1 MWKRWYV
8 VLTVTML
15 VLTACSGKD
24 GGTKDGGTRKSGDPV
39 KLLLTSEVGGA
50 EKTIDDLFA
59 NAIRKKFPDY
69 EFTYRP
75 GSVKGQSI
83 SEQIAQGNKIDYL
96 YAFDVEIFWMMKKYG
111 IQFDMTPL
119 IKKHKLDLNQ
129 FTPGIIEGLR
139 ASSGGELY
147 ALPIYDQV
155 FVLFYNKGIF
165 DKFGIA
171 YPKDGMTWDQTLTL
185 ARTLTREEDG
195 TRYLGFWAHPL
206 LFSANQ
212 LSLPLADFKTEA
224 PTFLNDSWKKI
235 FDTYFIRP
243 TQGQTYQ
250 TFVGEKGLPTVT
262 KHFGGGAPQL
272 AMMAMY
278 QSFSA
283 EIPEQL
289 STIDWDFVS
298 LPTFSELPG
307 TGAQPVSVVMGL
319 TSMAKNPDAA
329 MEVLKYLVSEEM
341 QTSFAERGMMTV
353 LKNDKVK
360 STLGKKTPF
369 PNKNWASAYYNKNAP
384 TAPVTRD
391 WNDLYGSINP
401 AILPMVKGQEDMNTL
416 FRKAQE
422 LAEKKI
428 AERKAAD

>member
-8 VLTVTML
+8 VPLITML
-15 VLTACSGKD
+15 ALTACSSKD
-24 GGTKDGGTRKSGDPV
+24 GGGAQKSTDPV

-50 EKTIDDLFA
+50 AKTIDDLFA

-69 EFTYRP
+69 EFTYLP
-75 GSVKGQSI
+75 GSTKGQSI
-83 SEQIAQGNKIDYL
+83 SEQIAQGNKMDYL
-96 YAFDVEIFWMMKKYG
+96 YSFDVEIFWMMKKYG
-111 IQFDMTPL
+111 LQFDMTPL
-119 IKKHKLDLNQ
+119 IKKHKLDLTQ

-147 ALPIYDQV
+147 ALPLYDQV

-165 DKFGIA
+165 DKFGVP
-171 YPKDGMTWDQTLTL
+171 YPRDGMTWDETL
-185 ARTLTREEDG
+185 AIARNLTREEDG

-206 LFSANQ
+206 LFSSNQ

-224 PTFLNDSWKKI
+224 PTFLNDTWKKLL
-235 FDTYFIRP
+235 DTYFIQPARS
-243 TQGQTYQ
+243 QTYQ
-250 TFVGEKGLPTVT
+250 TFVKEKGLPSVGRD
-262 KHFGGGAPQL
+262 FGGGTPQL

-283 EIPEQL
+283 EIPDQL

-298 LPTFSELPG
+298 LPTFSDKPG

-319 TSMAKNPDAA
+319 TSMSKNPDEA
-329 MEVLKYLVSEEM
+329 MEVLKFLVSEEM

-360 STLGKKTPF
+360 SALGKKTPY

-391 WNDLYGSINP
+391 WNDLYGSMNST
-401 AILPMVKGQEDMNTL
+401 ILPMIKGEEDMNTL
-416 FRKAQE
+416 LRRAQE
-422 LAEKKI
+422 LATKAV
-428 AERKAAD
+428 AERKASDK